1 MQTEQILQNLHL
13 LRPWWMLALVPVVLL
28 YWIWLRRQR
37 ITARW
42 QRSIDPE
49 LLSVLLDDGRRAANK
64 RANWPLL
71 LALMAVLLGLAG
83 PTFERLPQPV
93 EQKADALVIAL
104 DLSLSMYAQDVAPSR
119 LTRAKQKIIDILRNR
134 EEGVTGL
141 VAWAGS
147 AHAVVPLTDDT
158 KTIVNLLES
167 LEPAIMPVAGSRP
180 AAALEVV
187 SALFANAHLRKGRIL
202 LVTDGIDNLA
212 DITDYRDPMFPISIL
227 GIGTPEGAPI
237 PLDFVQQPGR
247 FLTTREDEV
256 ITARLDEDRL
266 AESAELGYGK
276 YAAVVLGDAD
286 LDTVLS
292 TTLPGEDDLSQVDR
306 EFDLWHDLGYWLAVV
321 ALPLLLFGFR
331 RGVIA
336 GLALCVMP
344 LDSHADFWEN
354 LWQRDDQQAYAALR
368 SGAPERAATLTERKD
383 WRGVA
388 EYRAGNYNSAV
399 GSFTGLDDVR
409 NTYNLGTALA
419 RAGDLDGAI
428 AAYDSVLSRDPE
440 HEDAAFNKALLAQQ
454 KEAQQQASEQ
464 DNNEQQQ
471 DSKNQSEQS
480 RSGDS
485 SGANQQAQDA
495 QEPSAEDKE
504 SPGQEEQNQAEQ
516 GEPEQPKEGDQ
527 EQQAQTRDE
536 QSDAMEQWLRRVPD
550 DPGGLLRRK
559 FQYENQ
565 QRLREGD
572 YRYRQGD
579 KIW

>member
-28 YWIWLRRQR
+28 YWLWLRRQR

-42 QRSIDPE
+42 QRSVDPE
-49 LLSVLLDDGRRAANK
+49 LLSVLLDDGRRAASK

-368 SGAPERAATLTERKD
+368 SGEPERAATLTERRD

-440 HEDAAFNKALLAQQ
+440 HEDAAFNKAFLAQQ

-471 DSKNQSEQS
+471 DSENQSEQS

-485 SGANQQAQDA
+485 SGATARRPTLPHQQ
-495 QEPSAEDKE
+495 
-504 SPGQEEQNQAEQ
+504 
-516 GEPEQPKEGDQ
+516 
-527 EQQAQTRDE
+527 
-536 QSDAMEQWLRRVPD
+536 
-550 DPGGLLRRK
+550 
-559 FQYENQ
+559 
-565 QRLREGD
+565 
-572 YRYRQGD
+572 
-579 KIW
+579 

>member
-1 MQTEQILQNLHL
+1 MQPEQILQNLHL
-13 LRPWWMLALVPVVLL
+13 LRPWWLLALVPVTFL
-28 YWIWLRRQR
+28 YWLWLRRQQ

-42 QRSIDPE
+42 QRSVDPE
-49 LLSVLLDDGRRAANK
+49 LLSVLIDDQRSGTGK

-71 LALMAVLLGLAG
+71 LVLISAVLGLAG

-104 DLSLSMYAQDVAPSR
+104 DLSLSMYAQDIAPSR
-119 LTRAKQKIIDILRNR
+119 LTRAKQKIIDILRSR

-141 VAWAGS
+141 VVWAGS

-158 KTIVNLLES
+158 KTIANLLES

-187 SALFANAHLRKGRIL
+187 SALFANAHLGKGRIL

-227 GIGTPEGAPI
+227 GIGTPDGAPI
-237 PLDFVQQPGR
+237 PLDFVEQPGQ
-247 FLTTREDEV
+247 FLTTREGEV
-256 ITARLDEDRL
+256 ITARLDEERL
-266 AESAELGYGK
+266 AESAELGYGE
-276 YAAVVLGDAD
+276 YARVVLGDAD
-286 LDTVLS
+286 LDTVLG
-292 TTLPGEDDLSQVDR
+292 TTLPGDDDLSQVER
-306 EFDLWHDLGYWLAVV
+306 EFDLWHDLGYFLAVI

-344 LDSHADFWEN
+344 LDSHAGIWEN
-354 LWQRDDQQAYAALR
+354 LWQRDDQQAYSALKD
-368 SGAPERAATLTERKD
+368 GEPERAATLTERKD

-388 EYRAGNYNSAV
+388 EYRAGNYSSAV

-409 NTYNLGTALA
+409 NTYNLGNALA

-428 AAYDSVLSRDPE
+428 AAYDAVLSRDPE
-440 HEDAAFNKALLAQQ
+440 HEDAAFNKALLEQQ

-471 DSKNQSEQS
+471 DSENQSEES
-480 RSGDS
+480 RNGDS
-485 SGANQQAQDA
+485 SGANEQGQDA
-495 QEPSAEDKE
+495 QEPSAQDKTP
-504 SPGQEEQNQAEQ
+504 PGKEEENQAEQ
-516 GEPEQPKEGDQ
+516 GEPEEPKEGDK
-527 EQQAQTRDE
+527 EQQAQSRDE

>member
-1 MQTEQILQNLHL
+1 MQPEQVLENLHL
-13 LRPWWMLALVPVVLL
+13 LRPWWLLALLPIGVL
-28 YWIWLRRQR
+28 YWAWLRRQQ

-42 QRSIDPE
+42 QRSVDPE
-49 LLSVLLDDGRRAANK
+49 LLSVLLDDQRRS
-64 RANWPLL
+64 RGQSSNWPLL
-71 LALMAVLLGLAG
+71 LVLLAAVLGLAG

-93 EQKADALVIAL
+93 EQKSDALVIAL

-119 LTRAKQKIIDILRNR
+119 LTRARQKIIDVLRSR
-134 EEGVTGL
+134 DEGVTGL

-147 AHAVVPLTDDT
+147 AHAVAPLTDDT
-158 KTIVNLLES
+158 RTIENLLES

-180 AAALEVV
+180 AAALEVA
-187 SALFANAHLRKGRIL
+187 STLFANAHLSQGRIL
-202 LVTDGIDNLA
+202 FVTDGIDNLA
-212 DITDYRDPMFPISIL
+212 DITDYRDPRFPISIL
-227 GIGTPEGAPI
+227 GVGTPDGAPI
-237 PLDFVQQPGR
+237 PLDFVQQPGQ
-247 FLTTREDEV
+247 FLTTREGEV
-256 ITARLDEDRL
+256 ITARLDEERL
-266 AESAELGYGK
+266 AQSAELGYGK
-276 YAAVVLGDAD
+276 YARVVLGDSD
-286 LDTVLS
+286 LETVLGS
-292 TTLPGEDDLSQVDR
+292 TLPGDDDISNVER
-306 EFDLWHDLGYWLAVV
+306 EFDLWHDLGYWMALI

-336 GLALCVMP
+336 GLALCLLP
-344 LDSHADFWEN
+344 IDSHAGIWED

-368 SGAPERAATLTERKD
+368 AGEPERAATLTERKD

-388 EYRAGNYNSAV
+388 EYRAGNYSSAV

-409 NTYNLGTALA
+409 NTYNLGNALA

-428 AAYDSVLSRDPE
+428 AAYDSVLAREPD
-440 HEDAAFNKALLAQQ
+440 HEDAAFNKALLEKQ

-471 DSKNQSEQS
+471 NSENQSDES
-480 RSGDS
+480 RKGDS
-485 SGANQQAQDA
+485 SGANQQGQNS
-495 QEPSAEDKE
+495 QEPSAEDATP
-504 SPGQEEQNQAEQ
+504 PGKEEQSQAEK
-516 GEPEQPKEGDQ
+516 GEPGEPKEGDK
-527 EQQAQTRDE
+527 EQAAQSRDE
-536 QSDAMEQWLRRVPD
+536 QADAMEQWLRRVPD